1 MSGLPGFVQVKQEG
15 IVLAVLVQPGAKKSE
30 VIGPTPDGF
39 LKIKIAA
46 PAVEN
51 KANLELVSFL
61 SDYLDVR
68 KSEIEIILGQAS
80 RRKRIS
86 IKAIPQ
92 EQVLAKLK
100 F

>member
-1 MSGLPGFVQVKQEG
+1 MSGLPGFLQVRKEG
-15 IVLAVLVQPGAKKSE
+15 IVLSVQVQPGAKKSE
-30 VIGPTPDGF
+30 LIGPTPDNF

-51 KANLELVSFL
+51 KANEKLISFL

-68 KSEIEIILGQAS
+68 KSEIEIIHGQAS
-80 RRKRIS
+80 RRKKILV
-86 IKAIPQ
+86 KAIPQ